1 MTTLTPNAAPN
12 AARRRYKTPAP
23 EPAPLYSERPETG
36 RYRLR
41 KATGFTLDLV
51 EKLLKSRIRVDGT
64 HNVPKGPVLF
74 VANHFTR
81 FETFILPWILDRA
94 TGRMVHNLAHHE
106 LFVGR
111 FGQYL
116 NAIGARS
123 TREPG
128 IKDSIVGDLI
138 TGHHDWIIYPEGSMI
153 KDKKTWHQGHLHLN
167 APDRVGPP
175 HTGAA
180 LMALQAAMYKQ
191 LYLNAWRRQDD
202 ETMDALEERFA
213 FTGSQLP
220 REDLSIIPINIT
232 YYPIRPGMNLAF
244 KMARLLLKRVP
255 KQLEEELAVEGN
267 LLLGDTDI
275 SIYLGKPVHLGTYLD
290 ALMPAAE
297 GARASGGQ
305 RAACGEGGAGACAI
319 ENLVDRVMKP
329 LKTRLTNHLMSEV
342 YQHVTVNLDHLFCT
356 ALFAALHDR
365 IRCEHLHRALYL
377 AARNLQAAGTRRRHP
392 SLDDSLEALVT
403 GDPFPPLESIVA
415 LAEREGVLHREDGWY
430 RIDRARLEEQHAF
443 HDVRVRNPVRV
454 IANELEPL
462 REAVKAVTQAIN
474 SPEAELRR
482 RVATLL
488 YQEDLAE
495 FSRAHGRCQQEAGL
509 KVPEVGAPF
518 VLPAKDD
525 RLGVVLSHGYL
536 ASPREVRDLA
546 EALQHGGAT
555 VFAPRLAGHGTA
567 PEDLA
572 RVRWQAW
579 RRSYARAYAAAAARC
594 DRVVLA
600 GFSMG
605 GLLALLQAA
614 DAPQRVAGVI
624 TVNAPLH
631 LADPASHLV
640 PAVKAW
646 NGLVHGLHLDR
657 LQWAFVP
664 NQAEWPDANYDR
676 NPVHGIYQL
685 ERLMTA
691 VGPRL
696 AEVRCPALIIQ
707 ADHDPVVVPASGQE
721 LEARLG
727 SDEKELR
734 TIASHRHAV
743 LRGEGAETIHSQVV
757 EFLDHLRDHWDP

>member
-1 MTTLTPNAAPN
+1 MSALTPNSAPN
-12 AARRRYKTPAP
+12 AARRRYKTPVP
-23 EPAPLYSERPETG
+23 GPLYSEPPETG
-36 RYRLR
+36 AYRLR
-41 KATGFTLDLV
+41 RATGYTLDLV
-51 EKLLKSRIRVDGT
+51 EKVLKSRISVDGS
-64 HNVPKGPVLF
+64 HNVPAKGPVLF

-94 TGRMVHNLAHHE
+94 TRRMVHNLAHHE

-202 ETMDALEERFA
+202 ETMQALEERYA

-220 REDLSIIPINIT
+220 REDLSIVPINIT
-232 YYPIRPGMNLAF
+232 YYPFRPGMNLAY
-244 KMARLLLKRVP
+244 KMARLFLKRVP

-267 LLLGDTDI
+267 LLLGETDI
-275 SIYLGKPVHLGTYLD
+275 SIYLGKPISLTNYLD

-297 GARASGGQ
+297 GVKVGGH
-305 RAACGEGGAGACAI
+305 REACGEGGVGACSL

-329 LKTRLTNHLMSEV
+329 LKTRLTNHIMSEV
-342 YQHVTVNLDHLFCT
+342 YHHVTVNLDHLFCT
-356 ALFAALHDR
+356 ALYASLQDR
-365 IRCEHLHRALYL
+365 FTCDHLHRALYL
-377 AARNLQAAGTRRRHP
+377 AARNLQATGARRRHP

-403 GDPFPPLESIVA
+403 GDAFPPLASIVA
-415 LAEREGVLHREDGWY
+415 LAEREGVLTREDGWY
-430 RIDRARLEEQHAF
+430 RIHRPRLEEQHAF
-443 HDVRVRNPVRV
+443 HDVRVRNPLRV

-462 REAVKAVTQAIN
+462 REAVKTVTQAIN
-474 SPEAELRR
+474 CPDAELRK
-482 RVATLL
+482 RVASLL
-488 YQEDLAE
+488 HQEDLAE
-495 FSRAHGRCQQEAGL
+495 FGSDYTRSSGDAGL

-518 VLPAKDD
+518 VLSGKTD

-536 ASPREVRDLA
+536 ATPREVQELA
-546 EALQHGGAT
+546 QALNATGAT
-555 VFAPRLAGHGTA
+555 VFGVRLAGHGTS
-567 PEDLA
+567 PEDLSK
-572 RVRWQAW
+572 VRWQAW

-594 DRVVLA
+594 ERVVVA

-605 GLLALLQAA
+605 GLLALLTAA
-614 DAPQRVAGVI
+614 DFPRRIDGVI
-624 TVNAPLH
+624 TINAPLH

-640 PAVKAW
+640 PAVKTW
-646 NGLVHGLHLDR
+646 NGLVHALRLNR
-657 LQWAFVP
+657 LQWSFVP
-664 NQAEWPDANYDR
+664 NAAEWPDANYDR

-685 ERLMTA
+685 ERLMAA

-696 AEVRCPALIIQ
+696 PEVRCPALIVQ
-707 ADHDPVVVPASGQE
+707 ADHDPVVVPSSGPE
-721 LEARLG
+721 LEARIG

-734 TIASHRHAV
+734 SIASDRHGV
-743 LRGEGAETIHSQVV
+743 LRGEGAEILHAQVA
-757 EFLDHLRDHWDP
+757 EFLDHLRDHWD

>member
-1 MTTLTPNAAPN
+1 MPSLTPNSAPN
-12 AARRRYKTPAP
+12 AARRRYKTPV
-23 EPAPLYSERPETG
+23 PAPLYSEPPETG
-36 RYRLR
+36 TYRVR
-41 KATGFTLDLV
+41 RMAGYTLDLM
-51 EKLLKSRIRVDGT
+51 EKVLKSRIRVDGA
-64 HNVPKGPVLF
+64 HNVPAKGPVLF

-111 FGQYL
+111 FGRFL
-116 NAIGARS
+116 NSVGARS

-167 APDRVGPP
+167 TPDRSGPP

-191 LYLNAWRRQDD
+191 LYLNAWRLQDD
-202 ETMDALEERFA
+202 DTMEALEERYA

-220 REDLSIIPINIT
+220 RHDLTIVPINIT
-232 YYPIRPGMNLAF
+232 YYPFRPGMNLAY
-244 KMARLLLKRVP
+244 KLARLFLKQVP

-275 SIYLGKPVHLGTYLD
+275 SIYLGKPIPLTNYLD

-297 GARASGGQ
+297 GVKFGG
-305 RAACGEGGAGACAI
+305 RREACGEGGVGACSL

-329 LKTRLTNHLMSEV
+329 LKTRLTTHIMSEV

-356 ALFAALHDR
+356 ALFASRHDR
-365 IRCEHLHRALYL
+365 FTCDHLHRALYV
-377 AARNLQAAGTRRRHP
+377 AARNLQATGTRRRHA

-403 GDPFPPLESIVA
+403 GEPFPPLDSIVA
-415 LAEREGVLHREDGWY
+415 LAEREGVLRREEGWY
-430 RIDRARLEEQHAF
+430 RIYRPRLDEHHAF
-443 HDVRVRNPVRV
+443 HDVRVRNPIRV

-474 SPEAELRR
+474 CPEADLQQ

-488 YQEDLAE
+488 HQEDLAE
-495 FSRAHGRCQQEAGL
+495 FGRDYTRSTTDDGL
-509 KVPEVGAPF
+509 KPSEIGAPF
-518 VLPAKDD
+518 LLPG
-525 RLGVVLSHGYL
+525 RTSQLGVVLSHGYL

-546 EALQHGGAT
+546 QALQAGGAT
-555 VFAPRLAGHGTA
+555 VFGVRLAGHGTS
-567 PEDLA
+567 PDDLA

-579 RRSYARAYAAAAARC
+579 RRSYLRAYAAAAARC
-594 DRVVLA
+594 QHVVLA

-605 GLLALLQAA
+605 GLLALLTAA
-614 DAPQRVAGVI
+614 DFPRRVDGVI

-646 NGLVHGLHLDR
+646 NGLVHACRLDR
-657 LQWAFVP
+657 FQWSFVP

-685 ERLMTA
+685 ERLMAA

-696 AEVRCPALIIQ
+696 PEVRCPALIIQ
-707 ADHDPVVVPASGQE
+707 ADHDPVVVPASGSE
-721 LEARLG
+721 LETRLG

-734 TIASHRHAV
+734 SIAATRHGV
-743 LRGEGAETIHSQVV
+743 LRGEGSDILHAQIV
-757 EFLDHLRDHWDP
+757 EFLDHLRDHWDA